1 MQDNWIVS
9 DNDDEIIN
17 SIANGAGV
25 SSLSAAIAYHRG
37 IADADSARKFFD
49 PERAQEFYDPFL
61 MKGMDK
67 AVERIIKALDNRE
80 RIVIYGDYDVDGMT
94 ASTVM
99 MKCLQRLG
107 AKVGSYIPSRHTE
120 GYGFNVEALIKLTY
134 DYDLLI
140 SVDCGISNNEEIAA
154 VKNSLDV
161 IVTDHHLPG
170 GEVTNAIAVL
180 DPHQSDCN
188 YPDKNLCGAG
198 VAFKLCQAL
207 NARLN
212 GIDYKNY
219 TADIELVA
227 LGTVADLVPLLGEN
241 RKIVRLGLKA
251 MRDTSILGLRELI
264 KVAGLEG
271 KKITA
276 GHCGFNLGPRLNA
289 IGRLERASIGLELL
303 TTNDQGR
310 AQLLAQALDRENTL
324 RKEIEAKMI
333 AEADEEY
340 QRQRQDAGGGFSSIV
355 IAKEGWHKGV
365 IGLAA
370 SRLVERYYLPTI
382 IIALDGELA
391 VGSCRS
397 IPALHMKD
405 ALDHF
410 GDRFLHYGGHAVA
423 AGLTMKR
430 EDVEEFARDFD
441 EYVRSKLND
450 ADFIPKIKLDA
461 EIHPSEITLDI
472 AEELQCLS
480 PFGLGNPHPQFGFR
494 NVKGLN
500 VRTMGGDSQHL
511 SFSIEGVPVAPSD
524 RYQQS
529 SPSDQ
534 SQELNP
540 LTIEE
545 NDSVEKRF
553 IGVDECDEGIGF
565 FGDHDNQIDFLSDE
579 DDQPEDFD
587 EAEIIPVSAVDA
599 VEMKPMIRAVGWN
612 MGEFAALVKEQP
624 VDITF
629 EPSINE
635 FNDEK
640 TVQCMISTLEPNG
653 DNAKFP
659 DRNALG
665 RIYKYLRSQSKDE
678 TLKPFDICKLAA
690 GFRRS
695 TMAFDDPKFNS
706 IYTLESAI
714 KVFAEIGLIR
724 FDADR
729 KNFFM
734 PVPKK
739 TFDLNRSRL
748 FKLNNEGGSDE

>member
-1 MQDNWIVS
+1 MQDNWIVFDS
-9 DNDDEIIN
+9 DDEIIN
-17 SIANGAGV
+17 SIADGAGV
-25 SSLSAAIAYHRG
+25 SRLSAAIAFHRG
-37 IADADSARKFFD
+37 ITDVDSARKFFD
-49 PERAQEFYDPFL
+49 PERAQEFYDPYL
-61 MKGMDK
+61 MKDMDK
-67 AVERIIKALDNRE
+67 AIERIIRAIDNRE

-107 AKVGSYIPSRHTE
+107 ATVGSYIPSRHTE
-120 GYGFNVEALIKLTY
+120 GYGFNVEALIGLTY

-170 GEVTNAIAVL
+170 DEVTNAIAVL
-180 DPHQSDCN
+180 DPHQPDCH

-207 NARLN
+207 NARVK
-212 GIDYKNY
+212 GIDYRDY
-219 TADIELVA
+219 TDDIELVA
-227 LGTVADLVPLLGEN
+227 LGTVADLVPLMGEN
-241 RKIVRLGLKA
+241 RKIVRLGLNK
-251 MRDTSILGLRELI
+251 MRDSSILGLKELI
-264 KVAGLEG
+264 AVAGLEN

-276 GHCGFNLGPRLNA
+276 GHCGFSLGPRLNA

-303 TTNDQGR
+303 TTDDQSR
-310 AQLLAQALDRENTL
+310 AQQLAAQLDKENTL
-324 RKEIEAKMI
+324 RKQIEAQMI

-365 IGLAA
+365 IGLTA

-382 IIALDGELA
+382 IIALDGDLA

-410 GDRFLHYGGHAVA
+410 SDRFLHYGGHAVA
-423 AGLTMKR
+423 AGLSMKR
-430 EDVEEFARDFD
+430 EDVEDFARDFD
-441 EYVRSKLND
+441 EYVRSKLSD
-450 ADFIPKIKLDA
+450 ADFIPKINLDA
-461 EIHPSEITLDI
+461 EISPIEITLDI
-472 AEELQCLS
+472 AEELQYLS
-480 PFGLGNPHPQFGFR
+480 PFGIGNPHPKFGCR

-500 VRTMGGDSQHL
+500 VRTMGDNAQHL
-511 SFSIEGVPVAPSD
+511 AFSIEGVPVVPT
-524 RYQQS
+524 
-529 SPSDQ
+529 
-534 SQELNP
+534 ELPPNSNA
-540 LTIEE
+540 LTVEE
-545 NDSVEKRF
+545 NISVDKIF
-553 IGVDECDEGIGF
+553 IGVDECDEGIAF
-565 FGDHDNQIDFLSDE
+565 FGDHDNQIEFLGDE
-579 DDQPEDFD
+579 DAQPDDFD
-587 EAEIIPVSAVDA
+587 EAEIIPVRA
-599 VEMKPMIRAVGWN
+599 VEPVEAKTTIRAVGWDF
-612 MGEFAALVKEQP
+612 GSFAALVKEQP

-640 TVQCMISTLEPNG
+640 SVQCQISTLEPHG
-653 DNAKFP
+653 DADQFP

-665 RIYKYLRSQSKDE
+665 RIYKFLRSQSKDE

-695 TMAFDDPKFNS
+695 TMAFDAPKFNS

-734 PVPKK
+734 PIPKQ

-748 FKLNNEGGSDE
+748 FKLNAGGGANER